1 MSGGWSRLSTRCSEP
16 LVAELPLFD
25 QAGNALVSF
34 RFQDRLAAGALP
46 TPLSLVVVIFRRE
59 VLLVFDRWREQW
71 ELPGGMREVGE
82 DALRTAVRELGEE
95 TGIRSADL
103 DLVAVAEFD
112 VRRPDR
118 REYAAIYR
126 ATLSEPPK
134 LIVNDEVSDFL
145 WWNPLSAV
153 PDMASPLDTEIA
165 RRLQPPTRG
174 IG

>member
-1 MSGGWSRLSTRCSEP
+1 
-16 LVAELPLFD
+16 VAELPIFD
-25 QAGNALVSF
+25 QVGNALVGF
-34 RFQDRLAAGALP
+34 QFQDRLAADVPP
-46 TPLSLVVVIFRRE
+46 TPVSLVVVIFRRE

-71 ELPGGMREVGE
+71 ELPGGMREAGE
-82 DALRTAVRELGEE
+82 NALQAAARELGEE
-95 TGIRSADL
+95 TGIRTADL

-126 ATLSEPPK
+126 AALSEPPT

-165 RRLQPPTRG
+165 RRLL
-174 IG
+174 

>member
-1 MSGGWSRLSTRCSEP
+1 M
-16 LVAELPLFD
+16 
-25 QAGNALVSF
+25 
-34 RFQDRLAAGALP
+34 
-46 TPLSLVVVIFRRE
+46 VIFRGE
-59 VLLVFDRWREQW
+59 VLLVFDRWRKQW

-82 DALRTAVRELGEE
+82 DAMRTAVRELGEE

-134 LIVNDEVSDFL
+134 LIVNDEVGDFL

-153 PDMASPLDTEIA
+153 PEMASPLDTEIA
-165 RRLQPPTRG
+165 RRLL
-174 IG
+174 